1 MPKKGEKNPLIVK
14 CNNATHSLSEALKYE
29 YITIKIW
36 YIIMITHNDF
46 IKIQSVLQRSR
57 DIFLKHPVVL
67 FQCLIGSWRQSDWAE
82 IPNIK
87 LRYCTRS
94 HSTPDFTGCQVLVL
108 LGGFPF
114 WFDLHV
120 LRETQHSSLG
130 QFGVDRG
137 RKLLP

>member
-1 MPKKGEKNPLIVK
+1 MPKKEEKTPLNVK
-14 CNNATHSLSEALKYE
+14 CNNATHSLSEALKYHE
-29 YITIKIW
+29 YITIKLW

-94 HSTPDFTGCQVLVL
+94 HSTPDFTGCQGPSSV
-108 LGGFPF
+108 GWFPF
-114 WFDLHV
+114 FCLMIYMY
-120 LRETQHSSLG
+120 
-130 QFGVDRG
+130 
-137 RKLLP
+137 